1 VSCQAAANLCQSVPS
16 PPPPPQRDSERERT
30 SQVGRLAVQMGSDG
44 PLLGLQALL
53 GALVQVAGLEKEA
66 LSEFKRPIIRPEA
79 LIKAVSS
86 WY

>member
-16 PPPPPQRDSERERT
+16 PPPPQRDSERERT

-79 LIKAVSS
+79 LIIVSS